1 MCLDHLSG
9 GGALSR
15 PLSASIGRASRQPV
29 PPRKSAAKKTE
40 AGPGIT
46 LLPIRCVACGT
57 WSVLELP
64 GASPW
69 PGAVFQKK
77 DWTVLNEPEDGH
89 VVFACGKCFEA
100 EMNKPGSRIHGE
112 G

>member
-1 MCLDHLSG
+1 M
-9 GGALSR
+9 
-15 PLSASIGRASRQPV
+15 
-29 PPRKSAAKKTE
+29 PPKKKATKAE
-40 AGPGIT
+40 VERTPGIT
-46 LLPIRCVACGT
+46 LLPIECTGCGT

-64 GASPW
+64 GTAPW

-77 DWTVLNEPEDGH
+77 DWAVLNEPEEGH

-100 EMNKPGSRIHGE
+100 EMNKPKSGIKGE